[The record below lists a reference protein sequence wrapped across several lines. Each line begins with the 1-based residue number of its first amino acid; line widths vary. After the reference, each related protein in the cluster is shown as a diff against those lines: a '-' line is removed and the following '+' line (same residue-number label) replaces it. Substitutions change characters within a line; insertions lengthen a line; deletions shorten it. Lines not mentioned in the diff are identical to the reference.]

1 MKRLTIWYRTVKNS
15 SALNYIYIKPFNGYE
30 VRMMCFQ
37 SKHLIYRLYKVVHFQ
52 ANMRTQNM
60 NSGHRQKL
68 IFLNFI

>member
-52 ANMRTQNM
+52 ANMQQSATSNF
-60 NSGHRQKL
+60 L
-68 IFLNFI
+68 INQESRN